1 MFKYGVASLIWTEDF
16 SKNGLPLIQKAKS
29 LGFDVIDISMTNAE
43 KFPVKAV
50 KKAAKDAGIEVVT
63 TIGMPKNCNL
73 ISPDPS
79 IRKNGVNKLQNLV
92 DINMEID
99 SKLLGG
105 VIYAAWGYISGK
117 PRTADEW
124 KWSVEGMRQV
134 GEYAKKAGD
143 VVLAVEPVGR
153 FESHFLNIA
162 EDAVRYCKEVG
173 TGNVKVHLDAFHMIR
188 EESSFTGA
196 VNTCGKE
203 YLAYVHAC
211 ENNRGIPGTGLV
223 PWKEFFIALKN
234 IGYEGALGIESFDPS
249 FEEINRLAAI
259 WRKYADT
266 GEELATQGL
275 ANLKKIEASI

>member
-1 MFKYGVASLIWTEDF
+1 MFKYGVASLIWSEDF

-79 IRKNGVNKLQNLV
+79 IRKNGVNKLKNLV

-117 PRTADEW
+117 PRTIDEW
-124 KWSVEGMRQV
+124 KWSVEGIRQV
-134 GEYAKKAGD
+134 GEYAKKTGD

-234 IGYEGALGIESFDPS
+234 IGYQGALGIESFDPS